1 MGKDPYQFLKICSH
15 DMTSN
20 FSGGWAMWTD
30 MVIWV
35 HILTCQMWSG
45 MPDVKV
51 EINGAIASLSL
62 CSFKSTAMAYQRV
75 NFRSKKCQQNC
86 VWQTSSL
93 HIGKEMCQIP
103 FHLWCLISIKAIYNN
118 EVTIWYQRKYSPPVC
133 HKLRWVKIL
142 HSWVISS
149 MFSTSNHFSILKTLV
164 YMA

>member
-75 NFRSKKCQQNC
+75 NFRSKKCQQKC
-86 VWQTSSL
+86 VLQTSSL
-93 HIGKEMCQIP
+93 HTGKEMCQIP
-103 FHLWCLISIKAIYNN
+103 FHLWCLISIKDIYNN
-118 EVTIWYQRKYSPPVC
+118 EVTIWYQKNIHHLYATNWDELKFCTVGWSLVC
-133 HKLRWVKIL
+133 FQHPI
-142 HSWVISS
+142 IS
-149 MFSTSNHFSILKTLV
+149 
-164 YMA
+164 